1 MKFSSAL
8 IAAVAVTSV
17 DAFGSFGKKAAP
29 APAAPAKKAS
39 PFDVFAKK
47 AAPAPAA
54 PAKKASPFAAFGKKP
69 EPVKAAPAK
78 KASPFAAFRK
88 KPEPVKA
95 APAKKAAP
103 AFSAPK
109 IELPNPFPKS
119 DVKKV
124 FDGTVKKGPRVATR
138 VFNLDLFAPDKQIND
153 YGQRGRKGLKV
164 GQIAAGKS
172 YVPAG
177 MTAAEYNKVR
187 ASAQAKK
194 DANYQRNIA
203 KAGVFDDYTDFYT
216 KRGTDTKGDWYN
228 SVTGGHEMVKTKYD
242 WSGDGETRFI
252 K

>member
-17 DAFGSFGKKAAP
+17 DAFGSFGKK
-29 APAAPAKKAS
+29 
-39 PFDVFAKK
+39 
-47 AAPAPAA
+47 
-54 PAKKASPFAAFGKKP
+54 P

-78 KASPFAAFRK
+78 KASPFAAFGK

>member
-17 DAFGSFGKKAAP
+17 DAFG
-29 APAAPAKKAS
+29 
-39 PFDVFAKK
+39 
-47 AAPAPAA
+47 
-54 PAKKASPFAAFGKKP
+54 AFGKKP

-78 KASPFAAFRK
+78 KASPFAAFGK

-138 VFNLDLFAPDKQIND
+138 VFNLDL
-153 YGQRGRKGLKV
+153 
-164 GQIAAGKS
+164 S
-172 YVPAG
+172 
-177 MTAAEYNKVR
+177 
-187 ASAQAKK
+187 
-194 DANYQRNIA
+194 
-203 KAGVFDDYTDFYT
+203 
-216 KRGTDTKGDWYN
+216 
-228 SVTGGHEMVKTKYD
+228 
-242 WSGDGETRFI
+242 
-252 K
+252 